1 MKKLKALVISI
12 ALFMGLLP
20 SVAMATTYNN
30 DVPSGLTLQ
39 AWSVGP
45 NQGGKKTVISFSYS
59 GGFRASNE
67 IDAPFDSSWHSL
79 DDVRPILLAEQEG
92 YGNYLGGTNG
102 TFGSNIKFSSNVLAA
117 MKVQN
122 FNPSQVGGA
131 DISPSSTTL
140 NSDQIAWL
148 QKVGYSVP
156 TAVQNAPASTPTTAS
171 ESVPAQTQSHPQPS
185 QPTAT
190 AQASSASS
198 GVKSDQV
205 GKTATTPSGP
215 MTQDMVAA
223 DQKLA
228 AENPPNLNPANI
240 PIAQP
245 NQTSSKRNIWIEVAA
260 GVAVL
265 VIAVVVGRIVY
276 IKRKSK
282 LA

>member
-12 ALFMGLLP
+12 ALLLGILP

-30 DVPSGLTLQ
+30 NVPSGLTLQ
-39 AWSVGP
+39 YWSINP
-45 NQGGKKTVISFSYS
+45 NQGGKQTSINFVFSD
-59 GGFRASNE
+59 GFSVP
-67 IDAPFDSSWHSL
+67 IGIKAPFDSSWHTI

-117 MKVQN
+117 MKAQN

-131 DISPSSTTL
+131 DIPPSSTTL
-140 NSDQIAWL
+140 TSDQT
-148 QKVGYSVP
+148 SSSS
-156 TAVQNAPASTPTTAS
+156 TA
-171 ESVPAQTQSHPQPS
+171 AQTQSQPS
-185 QPTAT
+185 QPTVAT
-190 AQASSASS
+190 QASTSTKTEATQGQTSS
-198 GVKSDQV
+198 VSSNVQSDPV
-205 GKTATTPSGP
+205 GKTATTPSGS

-245 NQTSSKRNIWIEVAA
+245 NQASSKRNIWIEVAA
-260 GVAVL
+260 GVAVF